1 MPFGSGDYQYE
12 LVENWGT
19 LPAGWQFG
27 WVAAVACDSQDR
39 VFIYSRSEHPL
50 VIFDREG
57 NFLASWGEDVIED
70 AHGIFI
76 DSDDNVWCTERETHC
91 IFKFNPQGELVMTIG
106 VPGQEGAPGEPFRLP
121 TDLAVASNGDL
132 FISDGYDNARV
143 HKYSAA
149 GEHILSWGDW
159 GTGPGQF
166 ELSHSVRL
174 DKDDRVW
181 VCDRTNDRVQIFD
194 TDGNYLEERTG
205 LLKPDTIYF
214 DPNDDVF
221 YAAELDQRASVWSLD
236 GHLLSHWGGAR
247 RSDKPGEFNGCPH
260 GIWAD
265 SHGDLYVGQVQ
276 VDDGLQKFRR
286 L

>member
-12 LVENWGT
+12 LVENWAK

-39 VFIYSRSEHPL
+39 VYAYSRSEHPL
-50 VIFDREG
+50 VVLDRDG
-57 NFLASWGEDVIED
+57 NFLASWGEDVIKD

-76 DSDDNVWCTERETHC
+76 DDEDNVWCTERETHC

-143 HKYSAA
+143 HKYSAS
-149 GEHILSWGDW
+149 GERLLSWGDW
-159 GTGPGQF
+159 GDGPSQF
-166 ELSHSVRL
+166 ALSHSVRL
-174 DKDDRVW
+174 DKDGRVW
-181 VCDRTNDRVQIFD
+181 VCDRTNDRIQIFD

-214 DPNDDVF
+214 DPQVEVF
-221 YAAELDQRASVWSLD
+221 YVAELDQRVSV
-236 GHLLSHWGGAR
+236 
-247 RSDKPGEFNGCPH
+247 
-260 GIWAD
+260 
-265 SHGDLYVGQVQ
+265 
-276 VDDGLQKFRR
+276 
-286 L
+286 

>member
-1 MPFGSGDYQYE
+1 MYRTRDPLHFQIQRPGRTGDDHRH
-12 LVENWGT
+12 
-19 LPAGWQFG
+19 A
-27 WVAAVACDSQDR
+27 R
-39 VFIYSRSEHPL
+39 
-50 VIFDREG
+50 
-57 NFLASWGEDVIED
+57 
-70 AHGIFI
+70 
-76 DSDDNVWCTERETHC
+76 
-91 IFKFNPQGELVMTIG
+91 
-106 VPGQEGAPGEPFRLP
+106 PGGAPGEPFRLP

-159 GTGPGQF
+159 GEGPSQF
-166 ELSHSVRL
+166 TLSHCVRL

-181 VCDRTNDRVQIFD
+181 VCDRTNDRIQLFD
-194 TDGNYLEERTG
+194 TDGNFLEERTG

-214 DPNDDVF
+214 DPDGEVV
-221 YAAELDQRASVWSLD
+221 YAAELEQRVSVWTLD
-236 GHLLSHWGGAR
+236 GELLSHWGGAQP
-247 RSDKPGEFNGCPH
+247 SDKPGEFKACPH